1 MKLLNPAQIKQCDTY
16 TIEKLPI
23 SSDALMGKA
32 AAACANFIFN
42 KLSKPDKVIIVCGKG
57 NNGGDGLALA
67 GILKT
72 HNYILDVYI
81 VEHSTNVSPDFEVYK
96 NRYTGKITEINQGSD
111 LLFTSTTKTLIID
124 AILGNGLNNPIDGL
138 IKDVVTKLNAAE
150 GFKLAIDIPT
160 GLFANIKNEKD
171 QLTFKAQQTI
181 SFQVPKL
188 NFMMKENYPAVG
200 NFEIVDIGWPAEAT
214 EMTETDY
221 YFTTINDIDSIYK
234 KRERFVSKH
243 DFGHALIIAGEYGK
257 TGAALLATKACL
269 NSGAGLS
276 TTYSAACA
284 FPVIQ
289 SMAPEAMFIADTN
302 EKHIS
307 SLPDLKKYN
316 AIAIGSGIGLN
327 EETKKAVA
335 DLLLSDKNN
344 IVMDADAI
352 NILAENKKLLEL
364 IKQDT
369 IITPHEK
376 EFERLTEKCDSDFDR
391 ILIAKEFAKKYK
403 LILVLKGVYTA
414 VFNSN
419 GKVYF
424 NSTGNSSLAKGGT
437 GDTLTGIIVAQL
449 AQGYSPLHAAILGVF
464 IHGAAADIC
473 IKSKGKESVRST
485 DIIENIGKVFLNV
498 SQLHCNAI

>member
-1 MKLLNPAQIKQCDTY
+1 
-16 TIEKLPI
+16 
-23 SSDALMGKA
+23 
-32 AAACANFIFN
+32 
-42 KLSKPDKVIIVCGKG
+42 
-57 NNGGDGLALA
+57 
-67 GILKT
+67 
-72 HNYILDVYI
+72 
-81 VEHSTNVSPDFEVYK
+81 
-96 NRYTGKITEINQGSD
+96 
-111 LLFTSTTKTLIID
+111 
-124 AILGNGLNNPIDGL
+124 
-138 IKDVVTKLNAAE
+138 
-150 GFKLAIDIPT
+150 
-160 GLFANIKNEKD
+160 
-171 QLTFKAQQTI
+171 
-181 SFQVPKL
+181 
-188 NFMMKENYPAVG
+188 
-200 NFEIVDIGWPAEAT
+200 
-214 EMTETDY
+214 
-221 YFTTINDIDSIYK
+221 
-234 KRERFVSKH
+234 
-243 DFGHALIIAGEYGK
+243 
-257 TGAALLATKACL
+257 
-269 NSGAGLS
+269 
-276 TTYSAACA
+276 
-284 FPVIQ
+284 
-289 SMAPEAMFIADTN
+289 
-302 EKHIS
+302 
-307 SLPDLKKYN
+307 
-316 AIAIGSGIGLN
+316 
-327 EETKKAVA
+327 
-335 DLLLSDKNN
+335 
-344 IVMDADAI
+344 MDADAI